1 MEYTKLGRTGLDV
14 SRICLG
20 CMSYGGGNRGN
31 HAWSLGEE
39 ESRPFI
45 KRALEAGI
53 NFFDTA
59 NRYSLGSSEEI
70 LGRAIKDFARRDEIV
85 IATKVYGRMRPG
97 PNGAGLSRKAIMA
110 EIDASLRRLG
120 TDYVDL
126 YQIHRWDYDTP
137 IEETLEALHDVVK
150 AGKARYIGASSMH
163 AWQFARALGIAERH
177 GWTRFVSMQNLVNLL
192 YREEEREMLPLCAAE
207 GIGVIPWSPQA
218 RGKLT
223 RDWDYTSIRTETDEA
238 FGRLFAKT
246 EEADRK
252 VAIASPQVAA
262 DPRRPPGSNRTC
274 LALIKAG
281 HHCADRRRH
290 QAASSRRCDRFGRRK
305 TVRRGDRI
313 AGGTLCPARGGRFRV
328 GWRRKP
334 LLGGRC
340 HDGSFLDP
348 CSQCRLPRLRS
359 LARGD
364 RHRRE
369 EGGGSR
375 FRLDLCQ

>member
-1 MEYTKLGRTGLDV
+1 VEYTKLGRTGLDV

-45 KRALEAGI
+45 KRALEAGV

-59 NRYSLGSSEEI
+59 NRYSLGNSEEI
-70 LGRAIKDFARRDEIV
+70 LGRAVKDFARRDEVV
-85 IATKVYGRMRPG
+85 IATKVYGRMRLG
-97 PNGAGLSRKAIMA
+97 PNGAGLSRKAIMV
-110 EIDASLRRLG
+110 EIDNSLRRFG

-126 YQIHRWDYDTP
+126 YQIHRWDYETP
-137 IEETLEALHDVVK
+137 IEETLEALHDIVK

-223 RDWDYTSIRTETDEA
+223 RDWNYTSIRTETDEA

-246 EEADRK
+246 EDADRK
-252 VAIASPQVAA
+252 VVDRVAQVAA
-262 DPRRPPGSNRTC
+262 ERGIP
-274 LALIKAG
+274 LAQVALAWLLAKPVITAPIVGATKLQHLDDALASVRIKL
-281 HHCADRRRH
+281 
-290 QAASSRRCDRFGRRK
+290 SEEE
-305 TVRRGDRI
+305 I
-313 AGGTLCPARGGRFRV
+313 ALLEEPYVPHAVV
-328 GWRRKP
+328 GF
-334 LLGGRC
+334 
-340 HDGSFLDP
+340 D
-348 CSQCRLPRLRS
+348 
-359 LARGD
+359 
-364 RHRRE
+364 
-369 EGGGSR
+369 
-375 FRLDLCQ
+375 